1 MLFFSM
7 FFNARSHTAHFHSS
21 LVFKPLHC
29 SSINFK
35 MHLFIYFGLGSLS
48 LIELFLI
55 RCQYNFFK
63 KAITFHHDE
72 FKKFLLSFFTF
83 YINNNDLPAVHG
95 SRNCTIYF
103 LKKIP
108 AVTHAIY
115 SAFIKLVFKKKFFL
129 AYEMI
134 KPGT

>member
-1 MLFFSM
+1 MPD
-7 FFNARSHTAHFHSS
+7 HTQHIFIV
-21 LVFKPLHC
+21 LRYLNHC
-29 SSINFK
+29 IAVASFLK
-35 MHLFIYFGLGSLS
+35 CTFLFIYFGLGSLS

-63 KAITFHHDE
+63 KAVTFHHDE

-83 YINNNDLPAVHG
+83 YVNNNDLPAVHG

-129 AYEMI
+129 AYEII

>member
-1 MLFFSM
+1 MPD
-7 FFNARSHTAHFHSS
+7 HTQH
-21 LVFKPLHC
+21 VFTVLWYLNHC
-29 SSINFK
+29 IAVASFLK
-35 MHLFIYFGLGSLS
+35 CTFLFIYFGLGSLS

-55 RCQYNFFK
+55 RCQCNFFLRRQV
-63 KAITFHHDE
+63 TFHHDE
-72 FKKFLLSFFTF
+72 FEKFLLSFFTF
-83 YINNNDLPAVHG
+83 YINSNDLPAVHG
-95 SRNCTIYF
+95 SHNCTIYF

-129 AYEMI
+129 AYEII